1 MRPCWLSMYIHE
13 EEKKVGTV
21 TIVVSAKESDRLFEE
36 IYCLLARKGVNI
48 NNFPLACRLLDLP
61 VID

>member
-1 MRPCWLSMYIHE
+1 MYIHE